1 VIEDGLGLLNADD
14 VGQAA
19 GLGWADEAGHL
30 PGLTQH
36 VQGEEFEAVQIELDA
51 APGVLG
57 LHLGEVVGEL
67 RRAEGTDFKVK
78 VRTDAAHGA
87 RISIDR
93 RGLQAFELEVLQVG
107 SVQSGEGLGEIGG
120 TDAAWV
126 GKHGQTPR
134 RLKARIP
141 YHQGM
146 RQHLTES
153 LRLLQF
159 FLRVA
164 ASSNPAV
171 NLAPFGRW
179 TLLDKAAQRR

>member
-1 VIEDGLGLLNADD
+1 MIEDGLGLLNADD